1 MANVLKK
8 WVESDKRELK
18 RLGKIADQVEAY
30 ANDMEA
36 LSDEELKAK
45 TPEFKQRYQ
54 NGETLDDLLP
64 EAFAVAREGAK
75 RVLGLY
81 PYRVQI
87 IGGTVLHEGNIAEMR
102 TGEGKTL
109 TRPCRSTSMPYQV
122 KGSTLLP
129 LTNIFQVVMLLRWV
143 NCITGSV

>member
-45 TPEFKQRYQ
+45 TLNLNNAIK
-54 NGETLDDLLP
+54 
-64 EAFAVAREGAK
+64 
-75 RVLGLY
+75 
-81 PYRVQI
+81 
-87 IGGTVLHEGNIAEMR
+87 M
-102 TGEGKTL
+102 
-109 TRPCRSTSMPYQV
+109 V
-122 KGSTLLP
+122 KL
-129 LTNIFQVVMLLRWV
+129 
-143 NCITGSV
+143 